1 MGLASMVLALRTK
14 ARYDNLSDAG
24 LKIMF
29 NLLCLNES
37 RVGYKAF
44 VFTNQDMMECCN
56 IGSCHTLKDARSELV
71 EKGYLEVVDKCSR
84 HPKVYRIAPLD
95 ELNWKV
101 VSYKEYNYFEDHGV
115 CYDRVPRRRLMR
127 IQDYMCAPEDDI
139 QEEPENTAE
148 ARDEYTDETMSEG
161 MYENTMCAETMD
173 DTPVQVLTIQKPV
186 IQYHE
191 DVNCGSQAMDVVSDT
206 EAATAV
212 QADAVEVCH
221 EKKCAI
227 ENKNDDHKEN
237 NLREYKRNEELE
249 PIAGIVTEVLG
260 KKQADNQVAE
270 EMEML
275 LAEFEYN
282 FHRKPQEA
290 EMPEL
295 IRQRKKYGTV
305 WVAHAIVKAKEN
317 KVCELS
323 YMNGILKRWG
333 VSGYDDPWE
342 HNCFPDNHGRRYNGY
357 QPRKYEKPKT
367 LRDITDYTKEPKTWA
382 EAEAMLRQRR
392 ALA

>member
-14 ARYDNLSDAG
+14 AKYDNLSDAG

-148 ARDEYTDETMSEG
+148 ARDEYTD
-161 MYENTMCAETMD
+161 
-173 DTPVQVLTIQKPV
+173 
-186 IQYHE
+186 
-191 DVNCGSQAMDVVSDT
+191 
-206 EAATAV
+206 
-212 QADAVEVCH
+212 
-221 EKKCAI
+221 
-227 ENKNDDHKEN
+227 
-237 NLREYKRNEELE
+237 
-249 PIAGIVTEVLG
+249 
-260 KKQADNQVAE
+260 
-270 EMEML
+270 
-275 LAEFEYN
+275 
-282 FHRKPQEA
+282 
-290 EMPEL
+290 
-295 IRQRKKYGTV
+295 
-305 WVAHAIVKAKEN
+305 
-317 KVCELS
+317 
-323 YMNGILKRWG
+323 
-333 VSGYDDPWE
+333 
-342 HNCFPDNHGRRYNGY
+342 
-357 QPRKYEKPKT
+357 
-367 LRDITDYTKEPKTWA
+367 
-382 EAEAMLRQRR
+382 
-392 ALA
+392 